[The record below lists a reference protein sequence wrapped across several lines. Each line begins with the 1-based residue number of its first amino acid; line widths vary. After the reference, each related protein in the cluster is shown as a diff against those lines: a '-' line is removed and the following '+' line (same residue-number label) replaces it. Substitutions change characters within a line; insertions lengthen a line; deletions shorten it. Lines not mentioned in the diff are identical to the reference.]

1 MVTSTVENYLK
12 EIFLY
17 THSQSTDKMPMG
29 EVAIALQVTPG
40 TATTMIKSLEDAC
53 FVSYIPRVGVRLTES
68 GVLQATRV
76 VRRHRLIEYFLVETL
91 GMDWSEVHTEAEV
104 LEHSI
109 SDRVLDRIDE
119 HLNFPKRDPHGDP
132 IPRKDGSISI
142 DNIITLDET
151 QEAVFY
157 QIVRITDQSSKFL
170 NFISQSKLTPNT
182 LIEVQSID
190 RAGDTISLIIN
201 ENEPITLGI
210 SAANKILVQ
219 APF

>member
-142 DNIITLDET
+142 DSIITLDET

-190 RAGDTISLIIN
+190 RAGDTISLVIN

>member
-29 EVAIALQVTPG
+29 EVAIALKVTPG

-142 DNIITLDET
+142 DSIITLDET

-190 RAGDTISLIIN
+190 RAGDTISLVIN

>member
-142 DNIITLDET
+142 DSIITLDET

>member
-1 MVTSTVENYLK
+1 
-12 EIFLY
+12 
-17 THSQSTDKMPMG
+17 
-29 EVAIALQVTPG
+29 
-40 TATTMIKSLEDAC
+40 
-53 FVSYIPRVGVRLTES
+53 
-68 GVLQATRV
+68 
-76 VRRHRLIEYFLVETL
+76 
-91 GMDWSEVHTEAEV
+91 MDWSEVHTEAEV

>member
-53 FVSYIPRVGVRLTES
+53 FVSYTPRVGVRLTES

-142 DNIITLDET
+142 DSIITLDET

>member
-29 EVAIALQVTPG
+29 EVAIALKVTPG

-190 RAGDTISLIIN
+190 RAGDTISLVIN

>member
-29 EVAIALQVTPG
+29 EVAIALQVPPG

-190 RAGDTISLIIN
+190 RAGDTISLVIN

>member
-53 FVSYIPRVGVRLTES
+53 FVSYTPRVGVRLTES

>member
-190 RAGDTISLIIN
+190 RAGDTISLVIN